1 MAYTTAL
8 AQWTGSQCVHN
19 LRQPSRC
26 QLHKVPRTA
35 LVQTTYRKAN
45 LRQHVT
51 HATGTEIRD
60 EDLQS
65 AGNQDKARDLQVDEQ
80 IEDAEREEEFE
91 EQMERGLEADEA
103 EGTTV
108 QDELAALEVETEQ
121 PEPAQFALNFLWLNK
136 NIAVAVDQLFDE
148 VTTIFCTVCPSSR
161 QCCGRICW
169 LHCLLCWLL

>member
-1 MAYTTAL
+1 MFQEAAL
-8 AQWTGSQCVHN
+8 FHVQWQAEPKTYPHCLYSGNPV
-19 LRQPSRC
+19 LY
-26 QLHKVPRTA
+26 VPCA
-35 LVQTTYRKAN
+35 VQ
-45 LRQHVT
+45 
-51 HATGTEIRD
+51 
-60 EDLQS
+60 
-65 AGNQDKARDLQVDEQ
+65 
-80 IEDAEREEEFE
+80 
-91 EQMERGLEADEA
+91 
-103 EGTTV
+103 TTV